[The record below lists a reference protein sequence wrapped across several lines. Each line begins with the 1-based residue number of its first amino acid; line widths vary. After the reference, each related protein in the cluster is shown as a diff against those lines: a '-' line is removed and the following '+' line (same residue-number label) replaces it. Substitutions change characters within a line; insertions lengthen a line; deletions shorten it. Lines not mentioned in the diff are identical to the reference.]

1 MPLPLS
7 FSTQRHSPEGHKP
20 DMTGATAASEMIMQ
34 QAPGHISTE
43 PLLGTPGNSFSPP
56 VLESVPHV
64 GAEQPRLTPNSNSL
78 PPAPSPNQ
86 RSESDAGFARQPV
99 LVAETLPLVPPPVQ
113 APSRALSQPGQ
124 EWAAQIEQ
132 LRNDIFSIA
141 MNVSALNDRID
152 RLDTRGTQVAGL
164 ATLRGEIE
172 TWLENHLNAA
182 VEHCMHRIISR
193 TALSAA
199 GSVN

>member
-1 MPLPLS
+1 MPLPFS
-7 FSTQRHSPEGHKP
+7 FSTQRHSHEGDTP
-20 DMTGATAASEMIMQ
+20 DMAGATFASEMIMQ

-43 PLLGTPGNSFSPP
+43 PLLGTPGNTFSPP
-56 VLESVPHV
+56 VLESAPHSGGEQQRQVP
-64 GAEQPRLTPNSNSL
+64 NFL

-86 RSESDAGFARQPV
+86 RLESDAEFSRPPV
-99 LVAETLPLVPPPVQ
+99 LVAETLQLAPPPVQ
-113 APSRALSQPGQ
+113 APSRPVSQPAQ
-124 EWAAQIEQ
+124 DWAVQIEQ

-152 RLDTRGTQVAGL
+152 RIDTRGAQVAGL

-193 TALSAA
+193 TAPPASSSA
-199 GSVN
+199 N

>member
-1 MPLPLS
+1 MPLPFS
-7 FSTQRHSPEGHKP
+7 FSTQRHRPEGHTP
-20 DMTGATAASEMIMQ
+20 DVAGATVASEMIMQ

-43 PLLGTPGNSFSPP
+43 PLLGTPGNTFSPP
-56 VLESVPHV
+56 VFESALYNE
-64 GAEQPRLTPNSNSL
+64 GEQQRPVSNFL

-86 RSESDAGFARQPV
+86 RFESNAELSRPPV
-99 LVAETLPLVPPPVQ
+99 LMAETLPLVPPPVQ
-113 APSRALSQPGQ
+113 APSQVLSQPGQ

-152 RLDTRGTQVAGL
+152 RLDTRGTQIAGL

-193 TALSAA
+193 TAPPAS

>member
-1 MPLPLS
+1 MPLPFS
-7 FSTQRHSPEGHKP
+7 FSTQRHSPEGHTP
-20 DMTGATAASEMIMQ
+20 DMTGATAASEMIML

-43 PLLGTPGNSFSPP
+43 PLLGTPGNTFSPP
-56 VLESVPHV
+56 VLENTPHSEGRQV
-64 GAEQPRLTPNSNSL
+64 SNFL

-86 RSESDAGFARQPV
+86 HLESDAEFSRPPV
-99 LVAETLPLVPPPVQ
+99 LIAETLPLAPPPVQ
-113 APSRALSQPGQ
+113 APSRPVSQPAQ
-124 EWAAQIEQ
+124 DWSVQIEQ

-152 RLDTRGTQVAGL
+152 RLDTRGVQVAGL

-193 TALSAA
+193 AAPPASGSA
-199 GSVN
+199 N

>member
-1 MPLPLS
+1 MS
-7 FSTQRHSPEGHKP
+7 
-20 DMTGATAASEMIMQ
+20 DVAGATVASEMIMQ

-43 PLLGTPGNSFSPP
+43 PLLGTPGNTFSPP
-56 VLESVPHV
+56 VFESAPHN
-64 GAEQPRLTPNSNSL
+64 GGEQQRPVSNFL
-78 PPAPSPNQ
+78 PAPPSPNQ
-86 RSESDAGFARQPV
+86 RFESNAELSRPPV
-99 LVAETLPLVPPPVQ
+99 LMAETLPLVPPPVQ
-113 APSRALSQPGQ
+113 APSRVLSQPGQ

-152 RLDTRGTQVAGL
+152 RLDTRGTQIAGL

-193 TALSAA
+193 TAPPASGSA
-199 GSVN
+199 N